1 VNINQLKVT
10 LTLLD
15 IPYEI
20 YTDYIF
26 VNFDKVILPKVDRRK
41 IKKFIIRLL
50 NDNKFK
56 WDVSG
61 NTNRLLI
68 QLKKE

>member
-1 VNINQLKVT
+1 VNINKLKVT